1 MCEIYDIDLDAVPVK
16 RVGAPPFRAAR
27 LSFIVQMSAAYAAVT
42 RAALAQAL
50 EE

>member
-1 MCEIYDIDLDAVPVK
+1 VDAVLVK
-16 RVGAPPFRAAR
+16 RLGEPAFRTAR
-27 LSFIVQMSAAYAAVT
+27 PSFMVQMSAAYAAVT